1 MMLDKESMEKLTE
14 DVVVSA
20 IVAVGMHNQIGL
32 YGGLPWKNIRELTAI
47 TLKDLANFRKMTK
60 DGVVVVGRN
69 TWPSVSRLDKT
80 YGRDFLIDG
89 SDTRIYNKDSK
100 ITVEVTWDF
109 WVPKYI
115 AKIRHERG
123 IGDKQI
129 WIAGGAKTY
138 LKWLPHIHDL
148 HVFEI
153 PYYGPADTYLPEEMS
168 MPNLTKK
175 HPNINVFVTS
185 YY

>member
-1 MMLDKESMEKLTE
+1 MIDKESMEKLTE

-32 YGGLPWKNIRELTAI
+32 YGGLPWKNILELTDI
-47 TLKDLANFRKMTK
+47 TQKDLANFRKMTT
-60 DGVVVVGRN
+60 DSVVVVGRN

-80 YGRDFLIDG
+80 NGRDFLIDG
-89 SDTRIYNKDSK
+89 SDTYVHNEDLKFK
-100 ITVEVTWDF
+100 IEVPWDF

-115 AKIRHERG
+115 AKIRHDRG
-123 IGDKQI
+123 IGNKQI

-168 MPNLTKK
+168 MPNLAEKY
-175 HPNINVFVTS
+175 PNINVFVTS